1 MRRVRFD
8 GLTTKFDCN
17 GNVRGAATARS
28 RCRFAPS
35 SARPLYTRFAKR
47 CIFQPPCILPP
58 VWSTIYLLLQKVISP
73 RFTILNLIF
82 KPLDPLGTATDVRT
96 KRLSIGEAHDISSV
110 CGKKVRDPVRA
121 LRGVWGFCMGAQG
134 A

>member
-1 MRRVRFD
+1 
-8 GLTTKFDCN
+8 
-17 GNVRGAATARS
+17 
-28 RCRFAPS
+28 
-35 SARPLYTRFAKR
+35 
-47 CIFQPPCILPP
+47 
-58 VWSTIYLLLQKVISP
+58 LQKVISP

-82 KPLDPLGTATDVRT
+82 KPLDPLGTTTNVRT

-134 A
+134 AETPNTPVSGPSSTRNVPAAAATSIMCLEVEMCAHPFARFAWGANTVHPRFLNQFSNLGAC